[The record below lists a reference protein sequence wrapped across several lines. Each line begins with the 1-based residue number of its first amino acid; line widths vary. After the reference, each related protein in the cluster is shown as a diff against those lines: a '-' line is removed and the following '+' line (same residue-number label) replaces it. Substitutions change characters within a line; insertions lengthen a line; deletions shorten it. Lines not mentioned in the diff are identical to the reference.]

1 MRKKTVKLLRHLI
14 GNRSMDAMRVINEI
28 MLVTNIGIVEMKK
41 TNWSKASD
49 FELKA
54 WKPYQVDNSIRA
66 SSIQ

>member
-41 TNWSKASD
+41 TNW
-49 FELKA
+49 
-54 WKPYQVDNSIRA
+54 
-66 SSIQ
+66 